1 MISSEP
7 LNFFLKEEIS
17 PILSFNK
24 VKIKSEKPFNPFIN
38 AKLEFNEKNF
48 YTTNL
53 KTDKGD
59 YILEIKLNEDKI
71 NISCNSEIEFLS
83 IYSYSKELSYQELIK
98 MSNNFKSCNNIKQ
111 IFDFLRNIIYG
122 ILIKINFMKNKI

>member
-24 VKIKSEKPFNPFIN
+24 EKIKSEKPFNPFIN

-98 MSNNFKSCNNIKQ
+98 MSNNFKSCNNITQ

-122 ILIKINFMKNKI
+122 ILIKIIL